1 MFHLF
6 FTTNHFNKT
15 IMRKSYLSWL
25 RNAGL
30 LALLAVLN
38 LTAFAQDR
46 RVTGTV
52 KDGVGLGIP
61 GVNIVLKGTLTGT
74 TTDAEGNYAIGV
86 NSPNSVLSF
95 SAIGFKAIDVPVGTK
110 SVIDVTME
118 DDVSQLSEVIVTG
131 YTTDN
136 RRETAGAVA
145 TVKAKDLTQVPS
157 GNVEQQLAGRVAGVT
172 VVTNGQPGTTSQI
185 RVRGF
190 GAFGGNEPLYIVDGV
205 PVGNT
210 NFLNP
215 DDIETTTVLKDAA
228 AASIY
233 GARAAN
239 GVIVYTTK
247 KGNKGAKK
255 LSITYDGLFGA
266 TDPGTP
272 FKSLSPQ
279 DYAEWTF
286 IAARNDALQNKTEPK
301 YEHPQFGPGPDPII
315 PDYINVGGA
324 PGVVGTVNLDAERE
338 KYNIDPRAGGIYQ
351 VVRANKEGTNWYDA
365 ITRVAPMMRHSLGF
379 SGGGENSRFYL
390 GFGAQN
396 QAGILINNNF
406 KRYSFRVNSEFNVL
420 KNLRIGENLQ
430 FTYRQVLGQSGGSGG
445 VGIADDENDI
455 NLAYRMPT
463 IIPIYDEF
471 GGYAGTAAK
480 GFNNPRN
487 PVANRQGAA
496 NNRGFEGQGFG
507 NMYIEFDP
515 IEGLT
520 LRSSLGG
527 QYSNNYGWGYGR
539 LQYENSEN
547 NSAFSYSESG
557 GFNLA
562 WVLTNTANYK
572 KRFGKHNV
580 DLLVGQ
586 EALNTG
592 SGRFINGNGQSPFS
606 TDPNYVNLNTVNASG
621 RIVGSGYFRGVNF
634 YSLFGR
640 ANYIFNDKYIVTG
653 VLRRDGSSRFGA
665 NSRFGVFPAVSAA
678 WRLSS
683 ENFMKSIPWITDM
696 KIRGG
701 YGLMGNS
708 NNVDPNNQFSLFG
721 ASIGA
726 SSYDINGTNS
736 SAAEGFYRTR
746 IGNPNAKWE
755 TSITTNIGFDGTF
768 FNGKLD
774 VILDLWKKVTDDLL
788 YQVPVTSLLG
798 PFASAPSVNTASMLN
813 QGIDIQVITRGR
825 IKGDLS
831 YELNVTAGLLHNEI
845 TKLAGEQTYLTTV
858 NPGYRGINPIRN
870 QLGQSISAFYGY
882 DVVGLFQS
890 QAEIDAAPTQQGVT
904 STQAAAAANA
914 KDPKAGVVPN
924 GVGRFRYRDING
936 DGQITADDRT
946 YLGSPVP
953 KFSGGLALTLKYK
966 NFDLNIYA
974 NGTAGNKIFNV
985 SKWFTDFHPS
995 FQGSSKSERI
1005 KDSWS
1010 PQNTDAT
1017 IPIYESA
1024 SNFSTNTQS
1033 SSYYVEDGSYLRIQN
1048 LSIGYT
1054 LPNNVLSRIGME
1066 RLRIFA
1072 ATNNVL
1078 TLTKYSGL
1086 DPSVG
1091 GDADTRFGI
1100 DVGNYPITRSWN
1112 IGVNLGF

>member
-1 MFHLF
+1 
-6 FTTNHFNKT
+6 
-15 IMRKSYLSWL
+15 MRKSYLSWI
-25 RNAGL
+25 RNAGI
-30 LALLAVLN
+30 LAILAILN

-46 RVTGTV
+46 RVTGSV
-52 KDGVGLGIP
+52 KDGTGLGIP
-61 GVNIVLKGTLTGT
+61 GVNIVVKGTLTGT
-74 TTDAEGNYAIGV
+74 TTDSDGAYAIGV
-86 NSPNSVLSF
+86 NSPNSVLSY
-95 SAIGFKAIDVPVGTK
+95 SAIGFKALDVTVGTK

-172 VVTNGQPGTTSQI
+172 VVTNGQPGTSSQI

-190 GAFGGNEPLYIVDGV
+190 GAFGGNEPLYVVDGV

-215 DDIETTTVLKDAA
+215 DDIESTTVLKDAA

-286 IAARNDALQNKTEPK
+286 RAARNDALQNKTEPK
-301 YEHPQFGPGPDPII
+301 YEHPQFGPGPDPVI
-315 PDYINVGGA
+315 PDYINVGGKPA
-324 PGVVGTVNLDAERE
+324 VVGTVNLDAERE
-338 KYNIDPRAGGIYQ
+338 KYNIDPKAGGIYQ
-351 VVRANKEGTNWYDA
+351 VVRANKAGTNWYDA
-365 ITRVAPMMRHSLGF
+365 ITRVAPLMRHSLGF

-430 FTYRQVLGQSGGSGG
+430 FTYRQVLGQGGGNGG
-445 VGIADDENDI
+445 IGIADDENDI

-487 PVANRQGAA
+487 PVANRQGAS

-507 NMYIEFDP
+507 NVYVEFDP
-515 IEGLT
+515 INGLT
-520 LRSSLGG
+520 LRSTLGG
-527 QYSNNYGWGYGR
+527 QYSNNYGWNYGR

-547 NSAFSYSESG
+547 NSAFSYGEGG

-606 TDPNYVNLNTVNASG
+606 IDPNYVNLNTVNANG
-621 RIVGSGYFRGVNF
+621 RVVGSGYYKGVNF

-640 ANYIFNDKYIVTG
+640 ANYIFNDKYIITG
-653 VLRRDGSSRFGA
+653 VVRRDGSSRFGA
-665 NSRFGVFPAVSAA
+665 NSRYGVFPAISAA

-736 SAAEGFYRTR
+736 SAQEGFYRTR

-755 TSITTNIGFDGTF
+755 TSITTNVGFDGTF

-774 VILDLWKKVTDDLL
+774 VILDVWRKVTDDLL

-798 PFASAPSVNTASMLN
+798 PYASAPSVNTASMLN

-831 YELNVTAGLLHNEI
+831 YELNVTAGFLQNEI

-870 QLGQSISAFYGY
+870 QLGQSISSFYGY
-882 DVVGLFQS
+882 DVVGLFKT
-890 QAEIDAAPTQQGVT
+890 QAEIDAAPKQAGVT
-904 STQAAAAANA
+904 TTKAAAEANA
-914 KDPKAGVVPN
+914 KDPKANVVPN
-924 GVGRFRYRDING
+924 GVGRFQYRDING
-936 DGQITADDRT
+936 DGVISADDRT

-953 KFSGGLALTLKYK
+953 KFSAGLAFTLKYK
-966 NFDLNIYA
+966 NFDLNVYA
-974 NGTAGNKIFNV
+974 NGTAGNKIFNQ
-985 SKWFTDFHPS
+985 SKWFTDFYPS

-1010 PQNTDAT
+1010 PENTGAT

-1054 LPNNVLSRIGME
+1054 LPANVLSRIGMQ
-1066 RLRIFA
+1066 RLRVFA
-1072 ATNNVL
+1072 STNNVL

-1091 GDADTRFGI
+1091 GDADTSFGI

-1112 IGVNLGF
+1112 LGVNLGF

>member
-1 MFHLF
+1 
-6 FTTNHFNKT
+6 
-15 IMRKSYLSWL
+15 MRKSYLSWI
-25 RNAGL
+25 RNAAV
-30 LALLAVLN
+30 LAILAMLN

-74 TTDAEGNYAIGV
+74 TTDSEGNYAIGV
-86 NSPNSVLSF
+86 NSPNSVLSY
-95 SAIGFKAIDVPVGTK
+95 SAIGFKAIDVTVGTK

-157 GNVEQQLAGRVAGVT
+157 GNVEQQLAGRIAGVT
-172 VVTNGQPGTTSQI
+172 VITNGQPGTNSQI

-190 GAFGGNEPLYIVDGV
+190 GAFGGNEPLYVVDGV

-210 NFLNP
+210 NFLAP
-215 DDIETTTVLKDAA
+215 DDIESTTVLKDAA

-247 KGNKGAKK
+247 KGSKGAKK
-255 LSITYDGLFGA
+255 LSITYDGLFGS
-266 TDPGTP
+266 TNPGTP

-279 DYAEWTF
+279 QYADWTF

-301 YEHPQFGPGPDPII
+301 YEHPQFGPGPNPVI
-315 PDYINVGGA
+315 PDYINVGGRPA
-324 PGVVGTVNLDAERE
+324 VIGSVDLAAEKE
-338 KYNIDPRAGGIYQ
+338 KYNIDPKAGGIYQ
-351 VVRANKEGTNWYDA
+351 VVKANKQGTDWYDA
-365 ITRVAPMMRHSLGF
+365 ITRNAPLMRHALGF

-390 GFGAQN
+390 SFSAQN
-396 QAGILINNNF
+396 QGGILKYNDFN
-406 KRYSFRVNSEFNVL
+406 RYTFRANTEFNVL

-430 FTYRQVLGQSGGSGG
+430 FTYLQTLGQGGQNNGAG
-445 VGIADDENDI
+445 VAADENDI

-487 PVANRQGAA
+487 PVANRDGASK
-496 NNRGFEGQGFG
+496 NRNFNGNGFG
-507 NMYIEFDP
+507 NVYIEFDP
-515 IEGLT
+515 IPGLT
-520 LRSSLGG
+520 LRSSVGG
-527 QYSNNYGWGYGR
+527 QYNNYYFYNYGR

-547 NSAFSYSESG
+547 NSAFSYGEG
-557 GFNLA
+557 GGYSFGY
-562 WVLTNTANYK
+562 VFTNTANYK
-572 KRFGKHNV
+572 KRFGKHNI
-580 DLLVGQ
+580 DLLAGQ

-592 SGRFINGNGQSPFS
+592 IFRGLSGNGQSPFS
-606 TDPNYVNLNTVNASG
+606 TDPNYVNLNTVSATG
-621 RIVGSGYFRGVNF
+621 RTVGSNYGKGVNF

-640 ANYIFNDKYIVTG
+640 VNYIYNDKYIVTG

-665 NSRFGVFPAVSAA
+665 NSRYGVFPAVSAA

-683 ENFMKSIPWITDM
+683 ENFMKSIPWITDL

-701 YGLMGNS
+701 YGIMGNS
-708 NNVDPNNQFSLFG
+708 NNVDPNNQYSLFG
-721 ASIGA
+721 ASIGN
-726 SSYDINGTNS
+726 SSYDIAGTNG
-736 SAAEGFYRTR
+736 SAQEGFYRTR

-755 TSITTNIGFDGTF
+755 TSVTTNIGFDATLL
-768 FNGKLD
+768 NGKLD
-774 VILDLWKKVTDDLL
+774 VILDLWKKDTRDLL
-788 YQVPVTSLLG
+788 YQVPVPATLG
-798 PFASAPSVNTASMLN
+798 VYASAPSVNTARMSN
-813 QGIDIQVITRGR
+813 KGIDIQLINKGR

-831 YELNVTAGLLHNEI
+831 YELNVTAGILHNEI
-845 TKLAGEQTYLTTV
+845 VSLAGDQTYLTTV
-858 NPGYRGINPIRN
+858 NPGFRGINPIRN
-870 QLGQSISAFYGY
+870 QLGYSISSFYGY
-882 DVVGLFQS
+882 DVVGLFQT
-890 QAEIDAAPTQQGVT
+890 QAEIDAAPTQAGVT
-904 STQAAAAANA
+904 STKAAADINA
-914 KDPKAGVVPN
+914 KDPKAGAVPN
-924 GVGRFRYRDING
+924 GVGRFRYRDVNG

-953 KFSGGLALTLKYK
+953 KFSGGIAFTLKYK
-966 NFDLNIYA
+966 NFDLNLYA

-985 SKWFTDFHPS
+985 SKWFTDFYPS
-995 FQGSSKSERI
+995 FQGSSKSTRI
-1005 KDSWS
+1005 LDSWS
-1010 PQNTDAT
+1010 PQNTGAT

-1033 SSYYVEDGSYLRIQN
+1033 NSYYVEDGSYIRIQN
-1048 LSIGYT
+1048 LSLGYT
-1054 LPNNVLSRIGME
+1054 LPANLLSRIGMQ
-1066 RLRIFA
+1066 RVRVFA
-1072 ATNNVL
+1072 STNNLL
-1078 TLTKYSGL
+1078 TITKYQGL

-1091 GDADTRFGI
+1091 GNADTNFGI

-1112 IGVNLGF
+1112 LGVNLGF

>member
-1 MFHLF
+1 
-6 FTTNHFNKT
+6 
-15 IMRKSYLSWL
+15 MRKNYPSWI
-25 RNAGL
+25 RNTSI
-30 LALLAVLN
+30 LAFLAMLN

-52 KDGVGLGIP
+52 KDGTGQGIP

-74 TTDAEGNYAIGV
+74 TTDSEGAYGINV
-86 NSPNSVLSF
+86 NSPSSVLSF
-95 SAIGFKAIDVPVGTK
+95 SAIGFKATEVTVGTK
-110 SVIDVTME
+110 STVDVTME

-157 GNVEQQLAGRVAGVT
+157 GNVEQQLAGRISGVT
-172 VVTNGQPGTTSQI
+172 VITNGQPGTNSQI

-190 GAFGGNEPLYIVDGV
+190 GAFGGNEPLYVVDGV

-210 NFLNP
+210 NFLAP
-215 DDIETTTVLKDAA
+215 DDIESTTVLKDAA

-247 KGNKGAKK
+247 KGSKGAKK
-255 LSITYDGLFGA
+255 LSITYDGLFGM

-279 DYAEWTF
+279 DYADWTF

-301 YEHPQFGPGPDPII
+301 YEHPQFGPGPEPII
-315 PDYINVGGA
+315 PDYINVGGTPA
-324 PGVVGTVNLDAERE
+324 VVGTVDLAAEKE
-338 KYNIDPRAGGIYQ
+338 KYNIDPSAGSIYQ

-365 ITRVAPMMRHSLGF
+365 ITRTAPLMRHALGF

-390 GFGAQN
+390 SFSAQN
-396 QAGILINNNF
+396 QGGILKYNDF
-406 KRYSFRVNSEFNVL
+406 KRYTFRANTEFDLL

-430 FTYRQVLGQSGGSGG
+430 FTYLQVLGQGGGNNGAG
-445 VGIADDENDI
+445 VAADENDI

-487 PVANRQGAA
+487 PVAQRDGAA
-496 NNRGFEGQGFG
+496 NNRNFNGNGFG
-507 NMYIEFDP
+507 NVYIEYDP
-515 IEGLT
+515 IPGLT
-520 LRSSLGG
+520 LRSSIGG
-527 QYSNNYGWGYGR
+527 QYNNYYFYNYTR

-547 NSAFSYSESG
+547 NSAFGYGEGGGYSFG
-557 GFNLA
+557 YVF
-562 WVLTNTANYK
+562 TNTANYK

-592 SGRFINGNGQSPFS
+592 VSRGISGNGQSPFS
-606 TDPNYVNLNTVNASG
+606 TDPNYVNLNTVSATG
-621 RIVGSGYFRGVNF
+621 RQVGSSYGRGVNF

-640 ANYIFNDKYIVTG
+640 VNYIYNDKYIVTG

-665 NSRFGVFPAVSAA
+665 NSRYGVFPAVSAA

-683 ENFMKSIPWITDM
+683 ENFMKSIPWVSDL
-696 KIRGG
+696 KVRGG
-701 YGLMGNS
+701 YGIMGNS
-708 NNVDPNNQFSLFG
+708 NNVDPNNQYSLFAANVG
-721 ASIGA
+721 N
-726 SSYDINGTNS
+726 SSYDITGSNG
-736 SAAEGFYRTR
+736 SAREGFYRTR

-755 TSITTNIGFDGTF
+755 TSVTSNIGIDATL

-774 VILDLWKKVTDDLL
+774 VILDLWKKDTRDLL
-788 YQVPVTSLLG
+788 YQVPVTATLG
-798 PFASAPSVNTASMLN
+798 TYAAPPSVNTANMLN
-813 QGIDIQVITRGR
+813 KGIDIQVINKGR
-825 IKGDLS
+825 IKGDLT
-831 YELNVTAGLLHNEI
+831 YELNVTAGILHNEI
-845 TKLAGEQTYLTTV
+845 VSLAGDQQYLTTV
-858 NPGYRGINPIRN
+858 NPGFRGINPIRN
-870 QLGQSISAFYGY
+870 QLGYSISSFYGY
-882 DVVGLFQS
+882 DVIGLFQS
-890 QAEIDAAPTQQGVT
+890 QAEIDAAPVQEGVT
-904 STQAAAAANA
+904 STQKAAEINA
-914 KDPKAGVVPN
+914 KDPEANAVPN
-924 GVGRFRYRDING
+924 GVGRFRYRDVNG

-953 KFSGGLALTLKYK
+953 KFSAGLAFTLKYK

-985 SKWFTDFHPS
+985 SKWFTDFYPS

-1005 KDSWS
+1005 LDSWS

-1024 SNFSTNTQS
+1024 SNASTNTQS
-1033 SSYYVEDGSYLRIQN
+1033 NSYYVEDGSYIRLQN

-1054 LPNNVLSRIGME
+1054 LPANLLARVGMQ
-1066 RLRIFA
+1066 RLRVFA
-1072 ATNNVL
+1072 STNNLL
-1078 TLTKYSGL
+1078 TITKYQGL

-1091 GDADTRFGI
+1091 GNADTNFGI

>member
-1 MFHLF
+1 
-6 FTTNHFNKT
+6 
-15 IMRKSYLSWL
+15 MRKNYMEWL
-25 RNAGL
+25 KTACL
-30 LALLAVLN
+30 VAVLTILN

-52 KDGVGLGIP
+52 KDGSGQGIP
-61 GVNIVLKGTLTGT
+61 GVNIILKGTLTGT
-74 TTDAEGNYAIGV
+74 TTDSDGAFSIGV
-86 NSPNSVLSF
+86 KSANDVLAI
-95 SAIGFKAIDVPVGTK
+95 SAIGFKAIEVPVGSK
-110 SVIDVTME
+110 STIDISLD

-131 YTTDN
+131 YTIDN

-145 TVKAKDLTQVPS
+145 TVKAKDLATVPS

-190 GAFGGNEPLYIVDGV
+190 GAFGGNEPLYVVDGV
-205 PVGNT
+205 PVGT
-210 NFLNP
+210 TDFLNP

-247 KGNKGAKK
+247 KGSTGAKK

-272 FKSLSPQ
+272 FKMLNPQ
-279 DYAEWTF
+279 ELADWTWQ
-286 IAARNDALQNKTEPK
+286 AAKNDAFQNGTAPVFS
-301 YEHPQFGPGPDPII
+301 HPQFGEGSTPVI
-315 PDYINVGGA
+315 PDYINVGGT
-324 PGVVGTVNLDAERE
+324 PGVVGSVNLEAERA
-338 KYNIDPRAGGIYQ
+338 KYNVDPRAGSIYQ
-351 VVRANKEGTNWYDA
+351 VVKANKQGTDWYDA
-365 ITRVAPMMRHSLGF
+365 ITRTAPMMRHSLGF

-396 QAGILINNNF
+396 QAGILLYNNF
-406 KRYSFRVNSEFNVL
+406 KRYSFRANSEFKVT

-430 FTYRQVLGQSGGSGG
+430 FTYRQVLAQGGENGG
-445 VGIADDENDI
+445 LGVADDENDI

-487 PVANRQGAA
+487 PVANRDGAA
-496 NNRGFEGQGFG
+496 NNRGFGASGFG
-507 NMYIEFDP
+507 NIYAEYDVLP
-515 IEGLT
+515 GLT
-520 LRSSLGG
+520 LRTTLGG
-527 QYSNNYGWGYGR
+527 NYSNFYNWNYSR

-547 NSAFSYSESG
+547 NSAFGYGEGG
-557 GFNLA
+557 GFSFA
-562 WVLTNTANYK
+562 WTVTNTAAYK
-572 KRFGKHNV
+572 KRIGKHNM
-580 DLLVGQ
+580 DFIVGQ

-592 SGRFINGNGQSPFS
+592 SGRNINGNGLNPFS
-606 TDPNYVNLNTVNASG
+606 TDTDYITLNTVSGSG
-621 RIVGSGYFRGVNF
+621 RVVGSNYFKGVNF

-640 ANYIFNDKYIVTG
+640 ANYIFNDKYILTG
-653 VLRRDGSSRFGA
+653 VLRRDGSSRFGV
-665 NSRFGVFPAVSAA
+665 NNRYGVFPAVSAA

-683 ENFMKSIPWITDM
+683 EDFMKSLSWITDF

-721 ASIGA
+721 ASIGL
-726 SSYDINGTNS
+726 SSYDINGSNS

-774 VILDLWKKVTDDLL
+774 VILDLWKKETKDLL
-788 YQVPVTSLLG
+788 FQVPVTSTLG
-798 PFASAPSVNTASMLN
+798 YRASAPSVNTGNMLN
-813 QGIDIQVITRGR
+813 QGVDIQVITRG
-825 IKGDLS
+825 KVKGGDLG
-831 YELNVTAGLLHNEI
+831 YELNLTAGLLRNEI
-845 TKLAGEQTYLTTV
+845 TGLAGDLTYLTTV

-870 QLGQSISAFYGY
+870 QLGQSISAFFGY
-882 DVVGLFQS
+882 DVIGLFQN
-890 QAEIDAAPTQQGVT
+890 AEEVRSAATQEGAAP
-904 STQAAAAANA
+904 
-914 KDPKAGVVPN
+914 
-924 GVGRFRYRDING
+924 GRLRYRDVNG
-936 DGQITADDRT
+936 DGRITPEDRT

-953 KFSGGLALTLKYK
+953 KFSGGIGLTLTYK
-966 NFDLNIYA
+966 AFDMNLYA
-974 NGTAGNKIFNV
+974 NGVAGNQIFNV
-985 SKWFTDFHPS
+985 SRWFTDFYPS
-995 FQGSSKSERI
+995 FLGSGKADRI
-1005 KDSWS
+1005 KDSWT
-1010 PQNTDAT
+1010 PQNTGAT

-1024 SNFSTNTQS
+1024 SNFSTNTQA
-1033 SSYYVEDGSYLRIQN
+1033 SSYYVEDGSYFRIQN
-1048 LSIGYT
+1048 LSVGYT
-1054 LPNNVLSRIGME
+1054 LPTNVLNRIGMQ

-1072 ATNNVL
+1072 STNNLL
-1078 TLTKYSGL
+1078 TLSKYSGL

-1091 GDADTRFGI
+1091 GNADTQFGI

-1112 IGVNLGF
+1112 LGVNIGF

>member
-1 MFHLF
+1 
-6 FTTNHFNKT
+6 
-15 IMRKSYLSWL
+15 MRKSYKSLL
-25 RNAGL
+25 RSTGL
-30 LALLAVLN
+30 LALLAVMN

-52 KDGVGLGIP
+52 KDASGEAIP
-61 GVNIVLKGTLTGT
+61 GVNIVVKGTLTGT
-74 TTDAEGNYAIGV
+74 TTDAEGTYGISV
-86 NSPNSVLSF
+86 NSPSSVLAF
-95 SAIGFKAIDVPVGTK
+95 SAIGFKATEVTVGTQSKIDV
-110 SVIDVTME
+110 SME

-172 VVTNGQPGTTSQI
+172 VITNGQPGTNSQI

-190 GAFGGNEPLYIVDGV
+190 GAFGGNEPLYVVDGV
-205 PVGNT
+205 PVGDT
-210 NFLNP
+210 RFLAP
-215 DDIETTTVLKDAA
+215 DDIESTTVLKDAA

-247 KGNKGAKK
+247 KGSKGAKK
-255 LSITYDGLFGA
+255 LSITYDGLFGG

-279 DYAEWTF
+279 DYADWTF

-301 YEHPQFGPGPDPII
+301 YEHPQFGSGPNPVL
-315 PDYINVGGA
+315 PDYINVGGKPA
-324 PGVVGTVNLDAERE
+324 VIGNVDLAAEKL
-338 KYNIDPRAGGIYQ
+338 KYNVDPKAGAIYQ
-351 VVRANKEGTNWYDA
+351 VVKANKSGTDWYDA
-365 ITRVAPMMRHSLGF
+365 ITRTAPLMRHALGF

-390 GFGAQN
+390 SFSAQN
-396 QAGILINNNF
+396 QGGILIYNDF
-406 KRYSFRVNSEFNVL
+406 KRYTFRANTEFNVL

-430 FTYRQVLGQSGGSGG
+430 FTYLQVLGQSGGNNGAN
-445 VGIADDENDI
+445 VAADENDI

-487 PVANRQGAA
+487 PVANRDGLK
-496 NNRGFEGQGFG
+496 NNRGFGGSAFG
-507 NMYIEFDP
+507 NMYVEYDP
-515 IEGLT
+515 IPGLT
-520 LRSSLGG
+520 LRSTLGG
-527 QYSNNYGWGYGR
+527 SYGANYSYNYGR

-547 NSAFSYSESG
+547 NSAFSYGEG
-557 GFNLA
+557 AGFSLS
-562 WVLTNTANYK
+562 WVLTNTAAYK
-572 KRFGKHNV
+572 KRLGKHNF

-592 SGRFINGNGQSPFS
+592 TGRSISGNGQNPFS
-606 TDPNYVNLNTVNASG
+606 IDPNYVNLNTVNATG
-621 RIVGSGYFRGVNF
+621 RTVGSGYGKGVTF

-640 ANYIFNDKYIVTG
+640 VNYIYNDKYIVTG
-653 VLRRDGSSRFGA
+653 VLRRDGSSRFGS
-665 NSRFGVFPAVSAA
+665 NSRYGVFPAGSVA

-683 ENFMKSIPWITDM
+683 EDFMKSIPWITDM

-701 YGLMGNS
+701 YGIMGNS
-708 NNVDPNNQFSLFG
+708 NNVDPNNQYSLFG
-721 ASIGA
+721 ASIGN
-726 SSYDINGTNS
+726 SSYDIAGTNG
-736 SAAEGFYRTR
+736 SAQEGYYRTR

-755 TSITTNIGFDGTF
+755 TSVTANIGLDATL

-774 VILDLWKKVTDDLL
+774 VVLDFWKKDTRDLL
-788 YQVPVTSLLG
+788 YQVPVPATLG
-798 PFASAPSVNTASMLN
+798 VYASAPSVNTAQMSN
-813 QGIDIQVITRGR
+813 KGIDIQLINKGR
-825 IKGDLS
+825 IKGDLT
-831 YELNVTAGLLHNEI
+831 YEVNVTAGILRNEI
-845 TKLAGEQTYLTTV
+845 TKLAGEQKYLTTV
-858 NPGYRGINPIRN
+858 NPGFRGINPIRN
-870 QLGQSISAFYGY
+870 QLGYSISSFYGY
-882 DVVGLFQS
+882 DVIGLFQT
-890 QAEIDAAPTQQGVT
+890 QAEIDAAPAQAGVT
-904 STQAAAAANA
+904 STKTAADINA
-914 KDPKAGVVPN
+914 KDPKAGAVPN
-924 GVGRFRYRDING
+924 GVGRFRYRDVNG

-946 YLGSPVP
+946 FLGSPVP
-953 KFSGGLALTLKYK
+953 KFSGGLAFTLKYK
-966 NFDLNIYA
+966 NFDLNVYTNA
-974 NGTAGNKIFNV
+974 TVGNKIFNV
-985 SKWFTDFHPS
+985 SKWFTDFYPS

-1010 PQNTDAT
+1010 PQNTGAT

-1033 SSYYVEDGSYLRIQN
+1033 NSYYVEDGSYLRIQN

-1054 LPNNVLSRIGME
+1054 LPANVLSRIGMQ
-1066 RLRIFA
+1066 RLRVFA
-1072 ATNNVL
+1072 STNNLL
-1078 TLTKYSGL
+1078 TITKYQGL

-1091 GDADTRFGI
+1091 GSADTNFGI
-1100 DVGNYPITRSWN
+1100 DVGNYPITRSWTL
-1112 IGVNLGF
+1112 GLNLGF